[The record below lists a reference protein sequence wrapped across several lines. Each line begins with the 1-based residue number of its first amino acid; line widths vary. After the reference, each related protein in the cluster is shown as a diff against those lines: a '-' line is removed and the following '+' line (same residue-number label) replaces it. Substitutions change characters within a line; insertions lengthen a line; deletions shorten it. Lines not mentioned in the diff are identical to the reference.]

1 MRTSSPAVPDLWDT
15 DLSNSRRLRLPTKPL
30 SSCIS
35 TQLMADRSTS
45 RLLVPGLSLTKPNQ
59 LILMPVRAV
68 VAAKET
74 TAISKAVLLPLLLT
88 QLDLRV
94 KEGEG
99 HSEGILAKDN
109 RVSKKVRANLSNNSH
124 NNNAKPHSK
133 EPIDLVKKIITLAM
147 PREYQLEILR
157 NNIISSNKINSINR
171 NNNREASSVGEGA
184 DMGAVVVGRSRESNS
199 SNPNNNSKPTPN
211 NSNNKPTARSSLK
224 VPPLIRL
231 LAGVRPEEGEDSP
244 EPPGLNK
251 TLLAFLRKQ
260 RSLWRICRLLR
271 PMRS

>member
-1 MRTSSPAVPDLWDT
+1 
-15 DLSNSRRLRLPTKPL
+15 
-30 SSCIS
+30 
-35 TQLMADRSTS
+35 
-45 RLLVPGLSLTKPNQ
+45 
-59 LILMPVRAV
+59 MPVRAV

-171 NNNREASSVGEGA
+171 NNNSREASSVGEGA

-199 SNPNNNSKPTPN
+199 SNPNNSNSKPTPN

-231 LAGVRPEEGEDSP
+231 LARVRPEEGEDGP